1 MVMKARSDVV
11 GGRFPRPTPLEGIAG
26 PAGRVPWVGLP
37 LRDRQERALLEVGV
51 PVSEG
56 MPEAGDRGR
65 VLVRDDVT
73 LTHQA
78 VDALLRRGLA
88 EARDIAWK
96 AGGRTGGFAEDIA
109 LGDCGPWLVW
119 LAPGGSP
126 DTASR
131 IAAAEPEEFDPRE
144 RLLEFAV
151 PRSQFGADVLE
162 LPLSDQVVLPT
173 GHWLQLLWANLLGL
187 PPYLWRALAGRNA
200 VSVAWNLGI
209 AVLATRSIDP
219 RVVSGRLSRRGKNC
233 RIHPTAVVEGC
244 WLGDGVD
251 IGANAV
257 VRASVLADGAAVE
270 ELAMVEG
277 CVFGPSARAQR
288 HAMVKYAVLAER
300 AVCGGIAQLSVLD
313 RDAALKLTATLMD
326 QGLGQGVRV
335 EAGGVLRRAP
345 IGLAGACVGEGAV
358 VGAGV
363 QVAPGR
369 CLPPGVE
376 ILPPPANVVTRIP
389 AGASGKLVVRDG
401 TLVPA

>member
-1 MVMKARSDVV
+1 M
-11 GGRFPRPTPLEGIAG
+11 
-26 PAGRVPWVGLP
+26 
-37 LRDRQERALLEVGV
+37 LEVGLV
-51 PVSEG
+51 VADQ
-56 MPEAGDRGR
+56 MPPAGPHAR
-65 VLVRDDVT
+65 VLVREDVT

-78 VDALLRRGLA
+78 VSALIERGLA
-88 EARDIAWK
+88 EGKDIRWQ
-96 AGGRTGGFAEDIA
+96 AGGRTGGFAGDIA
-109 LGDCGPWLVW
+109 LGDTGPWLVW
-119 LAPGGSP
+119 LAPGGDA
-126 DTASR
+126 DTAAR
-131 IAAAEPEEFDPRE
+131 IAAAEPVEFDPKE

-151 PRSQFGADVLE
+151 PRTQFGVDVLE

-187 PPYLWRALAGRNA
+187 PPFLWRTLAGRNV
-200 VSVAWNLGI
+200 VSVAWNLGTAII
-209 AVLATRSIDP
+209 ASRSLDP
-219 RVVSGRLSRRGKNC
+219 RVVSGRLVRKGRNC

-244 WLGDGVD
+244 WLGDDVD

-277 CVFGPSARAQR
+277 CVFGPGARAQR

-335 EAGGVLRRAP
+335 QAAGELRRAP
-345 IGLAGACVGEGAV
+345 IGLAGVCIGEGSV

-376 ILPPPANVVTRIP
+376 ILPPVGNVVTRIP
-389 AGASGKLVVRDG
+389 AGSTGKLVVRDG